1 MEGNDPNTELL
12 LEKITSMEERINTLL
27 DEKKALETKVDKV
40 VEFNRALL
48 QNKGTTTT
56 HVDSKEN
63 AEKALN
69 EFLKKKGL

>member
-1 MEGNDPNTELL
+1 MEGNDPNAELL
-12 LEKITSMEERINTLL
+12 LEKISSMENTIKTLQ
-27 DEKKALETKVDKV
+27 DEKKALESKVDKV
-40 VEFNRALL
+40 VEFNRVLL
-48 QNKGTTTT
+48 QNKGVTTT